1 MGKQSKRKRQ
11 KGLQNRPCPSLSQHD
26 PSPSNPSKESVIL
39 AKIRHGDPRVRHA
52 ALVAL
57 SSTVYDSGSLSRRR
71 SAAAGSGADKA
82 SSSGIASRA
91 SYFVPISAARLR
103 SFVSTAARLSRADS
117 PRERIR
123 AIIDACFS
131 EAQFDEQ
138 VFSAWLA
145 LYGNARQSARLQGI
159 LSIYHRRL
167 KSSLMHE
174 LRHLAPLPDA
184 LRLAEGIGAMIDGL
198 WLRYALTGKPDQ
210 PETPRALTHDYV
222 TAALEQAIQRQ
233 RG

>member
-1 MGKQSKRKRQ
+1 MPKLGMAPIRRRQ
-11 KGLQNRPCPSLSQHD
+11 
-26 PSPSNPSKESVIL
+26 
-39 AKIRHGDPRVRHA
+39 
-52 ALVAL
+52 LVAAA
-57 SSTVYDSGSLSRRR
+57 SAVIHEEGFGQATVARIARR
-71 SAAAGSGADKA
+71 AGV
-82 SSSGIASRA
+82 SSGMVHH
-91 SYFVPISAARLR
+91 YFEDKDDLLFTTMRHLLAELR
-103 SFVSTAARLSRADS
+103 SDAAARLSRADS

-174 LRHLAPLPDA
+174 LRHLAPMPEA

-198 WLRYALTGKPDQ
+198 WLRYALTGKPDR

-233 RG
+233 RD

>member
-1 MGKQSKRKRQ
+1 MPKLGMA
-11 KGLQNRPCPSLSQHD
+11 P
-26 PSPSNPSKESVIL
+26 I
-39 AKIRHGDPRVRHA
+39 
-52 ALVAL
+52 
-57 SSTVYDSGSLSRRR
+57 RRR
-71 SAAAGSGADKA
+71 QLVEAAIAVIHEEGFGQATVARIARRAGV
-82 SSSGIASRA
+82 SSGMVHH
-91 SYFVPISAARLR
+91 YFEDKDDLLFTTMRHLLAELR
-103 SFVSTAARLSRADS
+103 SDAAARLSRADN

-174 LRHLAPLPDA
+174 LRHLAPMPEA

-198 WLRYALTGKPDQ
+198 WLRYALTGKPDR

>member
-1 MGKQSKRKRQ
+1 MPKLGMA
-11 KGLQNRPCPSLSQHD
+11 P
-26 PSPSNPSKESVIL
+26 I
-39 AKIRHGDPRVRHA
+39 
-52 ALVAL
+52 
-57 SSTVYDSGSLSRRR
+57 RRR
-71 SAAAGSGADKA
+71 QLVEAAIAVIHEEGFGQATVARIARRAGV
-82 SSSGIASRA
+82 SSGMVHHYFEDKDDLLFTTMRHLLAELRA
-91 SYFVPISAARLR
+91 DA
-103 SFVSTAARLSRADS
+103 AARLSRATS

-145 LYGNARQSARLQGI
+145 LYGNARQSPRLQGI

-167 KSSLMHE
+167 RSSLMHE
-174 LRHLAPLPDA
+174 LRHLAPLPEA
-184 LRLAEGIGAMIDGL
+184 MRMAEGIGAMIDGL
-198 WLRYALTGKPDQ
+198 WLRYALTGKPDR

>member
-1 MGKQSKRKRQ
+1 MPKLGMA
-11 KGLQNRPCPSLSQHD
+11 P
-26 PSPSNPSKESVIL
+26 I
-39 AKIRHGDPRVRHA
+39 
-52 ALVAL
+52 
-57 SSTVYDSGSLSRRR
+57 RRR
-71 SAAAGSGADKA
+71 QLVEAAIAVIHEEGFGQATVARIARRAGV
-82 SSSGIASRA
+82 SSGMVHHYFDDKDDLLFETMRHLLAELRA
-91 SYFVPISAARLR
+91 DA
-103 SFVSTAARLSRADS
+103 AARLSRANS
-117 PRERIR
+117 PGERIR

-174 LRHLAPLPDA
+174 LRHLAPLPEA

-198 WLRYALTGKPDQ
+198 WLRYALTGKPDR
-210 PETPRALTHDYV
+210 PETPRGITHDYV
-222 TAALEQAIQRQ
+222 SAALEQAFQRQ
-233 RG
+233 RS

>member
-1 MGKQSKRKRQ
+1 MPKLGMA
-11 KGLQNRPCPSLSQHD
+11 P
-26 PSPSNPSKESVIL
+26 I
-39 AKIRHGDPRVRHA
+39 
-52 ALVAL
+52 
-57 SSTVYDSGSLSRRR
+57 RRR
-71 SAAAGSGADKA
+71 QLVEAAIAVIHEEGFGQATVARIARRAGV
-82 SSSGIASRA
+82 SSGMVHH
-91 SYFVPISAARLR
+91 YFQDKDDLLFTTMRHLLAELR
-103 SFVSTAARLSRADS
+103 VDAAARLSRATS
-117 PRERIR
+117 RQERIR

-145 LYGNARQSARLQGI
+145 LYGNARHSARLQGI

-174 LRHLAPLPDA
+174 LRHLAPLPEA

-198 WLRYALTGKPDQ
+198 WLRYALTGKPDR

-222 TAALEQAIQRQ
+222 SAALERPFQ
-233 RG
+233 RGRS